1 MNKKFL
7 VYFLSFFLLGCSL
20 PGINNDSLVK
30 TSSTAAGGYLGY
42 HLSDGDFL
50 STSVGSTVGLI
61 LGEYLAEFIG
71 QNDYYY
77 FSQETVKILEI
88 NDNNQSIKTGYW
100 KNPKS
105 GNEGLIRVKGY
116 FGDPECRLI
125 EHIYIIDS
133 TGPKSSLNTACR
145 RESGAWAMVK

>member
-1 MNKKFL
+1 M
-7 VYFLSFFLLGCSL
+7 GCSL

-100 KNPKS
+100 KTLK
-105 GNEGLIRVKGY
+105 V
-116 FGDPECRLI
+116 
-125 EHIYIIDS
+125 
-133 TGPKSSLNTACR
+133 
-145 RESGAWAMVK
+145 AMKD